1 MSPPSNQELTQCE
14 FEVEIKD
21 NVTIVKIPE
30 TYVDEPLTDQE
41 KENLLQLEEE
51 FSYRYSNEDEDY
63 VATVK
68 QGNTTP
74 PLISSYR
81 PFRNHRR
88 GQDNRSR
95 PEKRSWEDRRS
106 YNDNRQ
112 SHNSHND
119 FKRQNYNYNSGYNHD
134 YRR

>member
-1 MSPPSNQELTQCE
+1 MSPPNNQELTQCE
-14 FEVEIKD
+14 YEVEIKD

-30 TYVDEPLTDQE
+30 TYVDKPLNDEE
-41 KENLLQLEEE
+41 KEKLLQLEEE
-51 FSYRYSNEDEDY
+51 FAYRYSNEDEDY
-63 VATVK
+63 VSTVK

-81 PFRNHRR
+81 PFRNPRR
-88 GQDNRSR
+88 DDRSR
-95 PEKRSWEDRRS
+95 PEKRSWEGRRS

-112 SHNSHND
+112 SHYSHD
-119 FKRQNYNYNSGYNHD
+119 GFKRQNYNHNSGYNHD